1 MKRARRGISRGIHKR
16 LAFACAA
23 AVVATATTAAAG
35 WDLPDPTRPSYI
47 AGGDGLT
54 LQSIIVS
61 PGRRLAVIDG
71 RAVKIGD
78 RVGGAVVIDIR
89 PYEVRLRRGG
99 KEIALPLLSPLATK
113 KKQEAP

>member
-1 MKRARRGISRGIHKR
+1 MKRGRRGISRGIRKR

-23 AVVATATTAAAG
+23 ALMAAATTATAG

-71 RAVKIGD
+71 RAVKVGD
-78 RVGGAVVIDIR
+78 RVGGAVVTDIW

-99 KEIALPLLSPLATK
+99 KEIALHLVSPLATK
-113 KKQEAP
+113 KKQETP

>member
-1 MKRARRGISRGIHKR
+1 MKRTQRRISQWM
-16 LAFACAA
+16 AFAFATTLMAA
-23 AVVATATTAAAG
+23 ATTAAAG

-54 LQSIIVS
+54 LQSVIVS

-71 RAVKIGD
+71 RAVKVGD
-78 RVGGAVVIDIR
+78 RVGGAVVTDIR